1 MSSSNESYINKKIQ
15 RVVKCPMREIKY
27 FSMVKQY
34 LFLILTP
41 IQFVAIQIFQ
51 LPIPLSLLTYF
62 LLFIYKM
69 YLYIAFTC

>member
-41 IQFVAIQIFQ
+41 IQIIYSVCSNTDFSVAHSSITAYLFP
-51 LPIPLSLLTYF
+51 PI
-62 LLFIYKM
+62 
-69 YLYIAFTC
+69 YI